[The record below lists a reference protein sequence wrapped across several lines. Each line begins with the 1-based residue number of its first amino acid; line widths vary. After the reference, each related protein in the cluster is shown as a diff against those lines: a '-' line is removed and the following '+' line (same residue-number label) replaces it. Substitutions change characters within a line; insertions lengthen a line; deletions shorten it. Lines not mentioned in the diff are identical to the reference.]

1 MHRQTDRH
9 TYQLMRIVQGL
20 VEQDWQN
27 MSRHTYTQRH
37 RLVTIT
43 GGWTE
48 GLAVLFD
55 MAGHNSNLLP
65 ESGNTMCGV
74 KVKNRFPN
82 DEVREREVRNRRRG
96 FPGTVY
102 QYV

>member
-1 MHRQTDRH
+1 MSRLAKHEQTYIHTETQTD
-9 TYQLMRIVQGL
+9 
-20 VEQDWQN
+20 
-27 MSRHTYTQRH
+27 

-55 MAGHNSNLLP
+55 MAGHNSNLSP
-65 ESGNTMCGV
+65 DSGNTMCGV

-82 DEVREREVRNRRRG
+82 DEVREREREVRNR
-96 FPGTVY
+96 
-102 QYV
+102 